1 MGHNLLT
8 PLVVP
13 APSCPDFA
21 SEALQ
26 PAPGIF
32 LTGLCPLGQTERSLR
47 VFWNKVFHTFFVFA
61 LLGISHFY
69 TAPVPL
75 VEGGEW
81 VTTSVLPFLPKLFRL
96 MKLGITC
103 VHARMFIFVIRCIC
117 LCVCAHTSDFL
128 QKTHGVGQRA
138 LV

>member
-1 MGHNLLT
+1 MPIADFPPLLHLLIYFNRSRLSELLTHPPPPSLSAHTVHTVGHNLLT
-8 PLVVP
+8 PLVVL

-81 VTTSVLPFLPKLFRL
+81 VTTSVLPFQPKLFWL
-96 MKLGITC
+96 MK
-103 VHARMFIFVIRCIC
+103 
-117 LCVCAHTSDFL
+117 
-128 QKTHGVGQRA
+128 
-138 LV
+138 